1 MTGGYVAPEAGRR
14 TFRDHAEAWKAVQV
28 HRQSTV
34 LHVETMLRL
43 HAYPTFGDR
52 ALSSVRPSEI
62 QAWVRG
68 ISDTLA
74 PATVEVAYR
83 YVAAIFRA
91 AVADRVI
98 ASSPC
103 TGVNL
108 PRKARHEVV
117 PLATELVEALIE
129 AIRTGTGRSSSSR
142 PGRVSVRVRRSG
154 SSGGTWTSAS
164 IVEGRAAACP
174 TPRRGTRREPTEDR
188 RQPPDDPTPPGRRRR
203 AGGASGDVSG
213 RRRVPVHH
221 GYRRADPPYR
231 VLGEGLAAGGQES
244 RPARGDRIP
253 RTQALL
259 RIAADP
265 ARGVG
270 QGRTAQV
277 GPCDGRG
284 NPRHLLASV
293 AGLRGSDAAGS
304 RFRARCS
311 FCCAPRVPRGRQR
324 RVS

>member
-1 MTGGYVAPEAGRR
+1 M
-14 TFRDHAEAWKAVQV
+14 
-28 HRQSTV
+28 HRPYTV

-52 ALSSVRPSEI
+52 ALSSVRPSGI

-117 PLATELVEALIE
+117 PLATEAVEALIE

-154 SSGGTWTSAS
+154 SSGGTWTSC
-164 IVEGRAAACP
+164 V
-174 TPRRGTRREPTEDR
+174 DR
-188 RQPPDDPTPPGRRRR
+188 
-203 AGGASGDVSG
+203 
-213 RRRVPVHH
+213 
-221 GYRRADPPYR
+221 
-231 VLGEGLAAGGQES
+231 
-244 RPARGDRIP
+244 
-253 RTQALL
+253 
-259 RIAADP
+259 
-265 ARGVG
+265 
-270 QGRTAQV
+270 
-277 GPCDGRG
+277 
-284 NPRHLLASV
+284 
-293 AGLRGSDAAGS
+293 
-304 RFRARCS
+304 
-311 FCCAPRVPRGRQR
+311 
-324 RVS
+324 